1 MVADY
6 DVTTVMVT
14 VTGFQKSV
22 IGFDILPTVLT
33 SLIDILSSCQV
44 I

>member
-6 DVTTVMVT
+6 DVTTVTVT

-22 IGFDILPTVLT
+22 IGFDILRYRFNNLT
-33 SLIDILSSCQV
+33 QYIPILGG
-44 I
+44 